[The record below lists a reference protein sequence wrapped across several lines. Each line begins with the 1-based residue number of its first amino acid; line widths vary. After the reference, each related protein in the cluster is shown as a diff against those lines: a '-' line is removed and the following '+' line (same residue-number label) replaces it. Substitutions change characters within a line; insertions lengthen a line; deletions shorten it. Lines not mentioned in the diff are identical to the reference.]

1 MPLPKSVSFIF
12 QSSDDVGSAQGVRS
26 HLGLLMQIK
35 VQNRQ
40 RTYQLIRNA
49 KWTSSLFALTSERQI
64 RDKEKN
70 MRAALLVA
78 AIAGVIFGAYAYQS
92 SGSDKSKEPRQQSST
107 NTGSTTDKPKLGY
120 PDPYI
125 PPTKGNGF

>member
-1 MPLPKSVSFIF
+1 
-12 QSSDDVGSAQGVRS
+12 
-26 HLGLLMQIK
+26 MQIK

-70 MRAALLVA
+70 MRTALLVA

-120 PDPYI
+120 PDPYS

>member
-1 MPLPKSVSFIF
+1 MI
-12 QSSDDVGSAQGVRS
+12 
-26 HLGLLMQIK
+26 
-35 VQNRQ
+35 
-40 RTYQLIRNA
+40 TNA
-49 KWTSSLFALTSERQI
+49 KRTFLLFPLTSVRQI

-70 MRAALLVA
+70 MRVALLAV

-107 NTGSTTDKPKLGY
+107 NTDSTTAKPKLGY